1 MSADISFL
9 ILGLAA
15 ILFGGMLKG
24 VTGAGG
30 PLVAIPLLAS
40 LYSIP
45 VALAVMIVPGIVSNI
60 WQMRVSRQAREGRSA
75 LWRMLVGCAIG
86 VVFGTMLL
94 GILPD
99 TWLLLLLAI
108 IILAYLVLRL
118 ARPALELPGAI
129 AKRWALP
136 VGLVTGFI
144 QGAAGMSAPVGVTFI
159 TAQRLPR
166 DSQVFVLSAVFL
178 VLTGFQ
184 SVSLTA
190 VGLMSWQLL
199 ATSIAAL
206 VPMLAGIV
214 IGQKLARLY
223 GQHFFD
229 RLTEAVLLGTA
240 VSLIARAI
248 PQIAS

>member
-9 ILGLAA
+9 ILGLVA
-15 ILFGGMLKG
+15 ILLGGVLKG
-24 VTGAGG
+24 VTGTGG
-30 PLVAIPLLAS
+30 PLVAVPLLAS

-60 WQMRVSRQAREGRSA
+60 WQIWGSRQAREGRPA
-75 LWRMLVGCAIG
+75 LGRMIVGCAVG
-86 VVFGTMLL
+86 VVFGPMLL
-94 GILPD
+94 GILSN

-108 IILAYLVLRL
+108 IILAYLALRL
-118 ARPALELPGAI
+118 ARPALELSAAA

-136 VGLVTGFI
+136 VGLTTGFV
-144 QGAAGMSAPVGVTFI
+144 QGAAGMSAPVCVTFI

-166 DSQVFVLSAVFL
+166 DSQIFVLSAVFL

-184 SVSLTA
+184 SLSLTA
-190 VGLMSWQLL
+190 VGLMSWRLF

-223 GQHFFD
+223 GQRFFD

-240 VSLIARAI
+240 VSLFARAI
-248 PQIAS
+248 PQIIN